1 MAGRHETRKTKNL
14 ALKGIKMQP
23 KPAPELTQNGNS
35 DHRFR
40 DKFIGRRLSSQLQS
54 WTFFRFALNMKEVE
68 LCNNE
73 RKISLEVLEVFKAI
87 HEDKEKKSE
96 ND

>member
-14 ALKGIKMQP
+14 ARKGIKMQP
-23 KPAPELTQNGNS
+23 KPAPELTRNGNS

-40 DKFIGRRLSSQLQS
+40 DKFIGRRLSSRLQS
-54 WTFFRFALNMKEVE
+54 LTFFRFALNMKQVE

-73 RKISLEVLEVFKAI
+73 RKSSLQIVHVLND
-87 HEDKEKKSE
+87 HEENKSE